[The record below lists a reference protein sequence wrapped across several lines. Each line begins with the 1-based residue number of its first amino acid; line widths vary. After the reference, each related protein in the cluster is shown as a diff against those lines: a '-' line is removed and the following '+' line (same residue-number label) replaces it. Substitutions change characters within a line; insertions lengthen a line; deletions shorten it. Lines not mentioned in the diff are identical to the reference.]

1 MDCIPSRFLFIQ
13 LLNIDFYKT
22 REYMFHI
29 VNNSIFENSQKSIN
43 VSDRGFTLGHGLF
56 ETILSVN
63 GNLPFLN
70 YHWERLIKSAEKI
83 FIKID
88 LSYEEFRFQIQ
99 RLLESNKLLETYAS
113 VRLTVTHGEA
123 NRGIFPIDPIKPNI
137 IYMASKIQ
145 EPNDKPLTAKI
156 VNTKRNENSISCQ
169 VKSISYLDNIM
180 AKKEAIDAG
189 YDEAILLNSKGFVA
203 EGSITN
209 IFVVKDDKIFTPTIE
224 SGALPGITRRVLLN
238 DLHLDIKEMDISVD
252 FLFNSDEVF
261 VTNSLMGIKVI
272 SKIDKQEKDSVI
284 IYNQVFR

>member
-1 MDCIPSRFLFIQ
+1 
-13 LLNIDFYKT
+13 
-22 REYMFHI
+22 
-29 VNNSIFENSQKSIN
+29 
-43 VSDRGFTLGHGLF
+43 
-56 ETILSVN
+56 
-63 GNLPFLN
+63 
-70 YHWERLIKSAEKI
+70 
-83 FIKID
+83 
-88 LSYEEFRFQIQ
+88 
-99 RLLESNKLLETYAS
+99 
-113 VRLTVTHGEA
+113 
-123 NRGIFPIDPIKPNI
+123 
-137 IYMASKIQ
+137 
-145 EPNDKPLTAKI
+145 
-156 VNTKRNENSISCQ
+156 
-169 VKSISYLDNIM
+169 M

-284 IYNQVFR
+284 IYNQVFRKFKSYLNIV